1 MRIRFLQNVITGGKT
16 YKPGDEAEF
25 EEKNARPLIAAGA
38 AVQVDAE
45 LAFAS
50 EAARELAEEHGLG
63 PADFAG
69 LSPSGKSGFTV
80 KDVEGLLDEED

>member
-1 MRIRFLQNVITGGKT
+1 MRIRFLQHVMTGGET
-16 YKPGDEAEF
+16 YKPGDEAELQ
-25 EEKNARPLIAAGA
+25 EKNARPLIDAGA
-38 AVQVDAE
+38 AVEADAE

-50 EAARELAEEHGLG
+50 DAARELAEDRGLG

-80 KDVEGLLDEED
+80 KDVESLLEED